1 MYFLII
7 VEVVD
12 LTTFVVFLQFYTV
25 SFSYSHTTFITVSC
39 AFFCATSRG
48 ADFNKGLAAYQSG
61 DYATALREWRPLAEQ
76 GHDYAQNLLGRLY
89 QEGFGVPQDNVYAPM
104 WFNIAASNGQDYA
117 DNGRDKIAKEMTP
130 AQIEKAEKLASE
142 CVAKKYKG
150 C

>member
-1 MYFLII
+1 M
-7 VEVVD
+7 
-12 LTTFVVFLQFYTV
+12 
-25 SFSYSHTTFITVSC
+25 SC

-76 GHDYAQNLLGRLY
+76 GHDYAQNNLGWMY
-89 QEGFGVPQDNVYAPM
+89 HNGQGVPQDNVYAPM

-117 DNGRDKIAKEMTP
+117 GNGRDKIAKEMTP